1 MSNDFSFCILQD
13 IARDLSGDVVSF
25 PTFLDITFQVR
36 TALKNPNLTIEQLG
50 RLLSAE
56 PLMSSKIIR
65 LANSVAMNSSGR
77 TIVDV
82 SSAIARVGMDA
93 VRTVSFAVAMEQ
105 LLNSKKM
112 APFQALSRRL
122 WEHTVYVAALSRV
135 LARRVGRVNP
145 DEAMFAGLVHD
156 IGVFYLLSRVTN
168 FPELVTDP
176 LALQQL
182 LVQWHDSIGHALLAA
197 MGLPEEVLR
206 VVQEHEQ
213 ERCRKKN
220 EYVAVHVH
228 SKDQEGGSKIREAF
242 SVVGNNTIEQ
252 RLRIICFFHRI
263 ISGVRTSTGFR
274 SLEGRV
280 RKDKTDPGR
289 KGH

>member
-65 LANSVAMNSSGR
+65 LANSVAMNPSGR

-213 ERCRKKN
+213 ER
-220 EYVAVHVH
+220 
-228 SKDQEGGSKIREAF
+228 
-242 SVVGNNTIEQ
+242 TIETLKTLSDVLFVAN
-252 RLRIICFFHRI
+252 RLANVEHGWRDPALCELPAPTVLGQLFDGEAL
-263 ISGVRTSTGFR
+263 SAMLAESAEDVA
-274 SLEGRV
+274 SL
-280 RKDKTDPGR
+280 KSALAT
-289 KGH
+289 

>member
-213 ERCRKKN
+213 ER
-220 EYVAVHVH
+220 
-228 SKDQEGGSKIREAF
+228 
-242 SVVGNNTIEQ
+242 TIETLKTLSDVLFVAN
-252 RLRIICFFHRI
+252 RLANVEHGWREPGLCELPAPTVLDQLFDGEAL
-263 ISGVRTSTGFR
+263 SAMLAESAEDVA
-274 SLEGRV
+274 SL
-280 RKDKTDPGR
+280 KSALAT
-289 KGH
+289 